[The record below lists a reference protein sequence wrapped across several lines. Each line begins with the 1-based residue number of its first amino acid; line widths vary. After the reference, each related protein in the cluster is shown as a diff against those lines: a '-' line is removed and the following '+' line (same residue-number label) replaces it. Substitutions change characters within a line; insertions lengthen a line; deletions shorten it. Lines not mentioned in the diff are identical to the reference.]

1 MKKPIIEGLFP
12 TPVYRR
18 KLDRKFTEQELN
30 LVEKTKT
37 KCMKN
42 YYNKNSAD
50 SYILNHPSFSTL
62 KKEMDL
68 CTQDY
73 FTKVLVAP
81 QTVSPYITQ
90 SWLNYTEMGQSHH
103 AHSHENSCVSGVL
116 YINADIMHDEITFK
130 HGRYNQIKIPT
141 TKWNPFNSYT
151 WFFPV
156 ETGDLI
162 MFPSHLTHL
171 VTPKKGNNTRI
182 SLSFN
187 VFVKGDLGSKNN
199 LTELKL

>member
-1 MKKPIIEGLFP
+1 MKKPIIDGLFP

-37 KCMKN
+37 KCMEN

-50 SYILNHPSFSTL
+50 SHILNHPSFSTL

-73 FTKVLVAP
+73 FTKILVAP

-90 SWLNYTEMGQSHH
+90 SWLNYTEMGESHH
-103 AHSHENSCVSGVL
+103 VHSHENSCVSGVL
-116 YINADIMHDEITFK
+116 YFSANILHDTIIFK
-130 HGRYNQIKIPT
+130 NSRYNQIKIPAA
-141 TKWNPFNSYT
+141 KWNPFNSYT

-156 ETGDLI
+156 ESGDLL
-162 MFPSHLTHL
+162 MFPSYLTHL
-171 VTPKKGNNTRI
+171 VKTTTGKNTRI